1 MTATLDP
8 RETRSHD
15 EREAALI
22 QALQYTF
29 AEASKNSTHYTKSL
43 SGFEADQLTSR
54 DALAE
59 LPVLRKSDLIAAQEA
74 APPFGG
80 LGTQAPDSMAR
91 LFLSPGP
98 IAEPQGTDGD
108 IWRFARALR
117 AAGYVAGDIAHN
129 CFSYHLTPAGFM
141 FDTAARALNCAVFPG
156 GIGNTEQQA
165 LAMRRYGAT
174 AYVGTPDFLKT
185 ILEKADEMGAP
196 ITSVIKA
203 SVGGGPLF
211 PDLRKWYEDRGISC
225 LQSYGTADV
234 GLIAYETSAK
244 EGLIIDEDVI
254 VEIVRP
260 GTGDPVGEGE
270 VGEVVVSVFDPT
282 YPLIRFATG
291 DLSAV
296 LSGPCPTGRTNT
308 RLKGWM
314 GRADQTTKVK
324 GMFVHPEQIA
334 RVAKAHG
341 LEKVRLEVTETE
353 GKDSMILIC
362 EGSGDA
368 DAVVA
373 TLQSETRL
381 KGTVQF
387 IDTGALPNDGKVI
400 DDQRSMTGG

>member
-1 MTATLDP
+1 MTADLDP
-8 RETRSHD
+8 REARSHD
-15 EREAALI
+15 EREATLI
-22 QALQYTF
+22 QALQGSF
-29 AEASKNSTHYTKSL
+29 AAASKNSAYYTQSL
-43 SGFEADQLTSR
+43 SGFDAGQLTSR
-54 DALAE
+54 SALAA

-80 LGTQAPDSMAR
+80 LGTQAPDAMAR

-98 IAEPQGTDGD
+98 IAEPQGADGD
-108 IWRFARALR
+108 VWRFARALR

-141 FDTAARALNCAVFPG
+141 FDCAARALGCAVFPG

-185 ILEKADEMGAP
+185 ILEKADETGTP
-196 ITSVIKA
+196 ITSIKKA

-211 PDLRKWYEDRGISC
+211 PDLRAWYEDRGISC

-234 GLIAYETSAK
+234 GLIAYETTAK
-244 EGLIIDEDVI
+244 EGLIVDEDVI

-260 GTGDPVGEGE
+260 GTGDPVAVGE
-270 VGEVVVSVFDPT
+270 VGEVVVSVFDPA
-282 YPLIRFATG
+282 YPLLRFATG

-296 LSGPCPTGRTNT
+296 LSGHCPTGRTNM

-324 GMFVHPEQIA
+324 GMFVHPEQVA
-334 RVAKAHG
+334 RIAKAHG
-341 LEKVRLEVTETE
+341 FVKVRLEVTEE
-353 GKDSMILIC
+353 DGKDSMVLIC
-362 EGSGDA
+362 EGEGDTQ
-368 DAVVA
+368 AVA
-373 TLQSETRL
+373 ETLQSETRL
-381 KGTVQF
+381 RGEVKFVNP
-387 IDTGALPNDGKVI
+387 DALPNDGKVI
-400 DDQRSMTGG
+400 DDKRTL